1 MFKKLINITLLC
13 VVVSGL
19 LYAGKKPAKGMVKK
33 TFNTSPLQQLV
44 SDDIS
49 EIKLSNGTSV
59 FVGGVILPTP
69 EEIAEQ
75 ALDKIISIGN
85 NSHPVIQAQAEA
97 FRTEIGNVLLAYLKQ
112 AVASHNTTLTNRFLD
127 AGHPELV
134 KLLEV

>member
-1 MFKKLINITLLC
+1 MISTAGAMEVGIVKIGAM
-13 VVVSGL
+13 SGR
-19 LYAGKKPAKGMVKK
+19 G
-33 TFNTSPLQQLV
+33 F
-44 SDDIS
+44 
-49 EIKLSNGTSV
+49 
-59 FVGGVILPTP
+59 TP

-97 FRTEIGNVLLAYLKQ
+97 FRTEIRGVLVSYLRQ